1 MFNQVNN
8 EMNNEMNNQMK
19 ENEMS
24 DYTVKMTYSD
34 SNETEYTVYNA
45 ENNAIGYYVVTLSN
59 NDIEVYSVPDI
70 ENELY
75 DDYLRVDNATDIED
89 AIAIIVTNYEYA

>member
-1 MFNQVNN
+1 MFNQV
-8 EMNNEMNNQMK
+8 NNEMNNQMK

-34 SNETEYTVYNA
+34 SNETEYTVYNT

-89 AIAIIVTNYEYA
+89 AFEIIVTNYEYA

>member
-1 MFNQVNN
+1 
-8 EMNNEMNNQMK
+8 MK

-89 AIAIIVTNYEYA
+89 AFEIIVTNYEYA